1 MLKKGNRRETGRME
15 RDKEGKKKKN
25 SGGVEVAA
33 RPGAR
38 PGTGVQQS
46 ITVVRSR
53 HKSYVLV
60 ERCIEE

>member
-1 MLKKGNRRETGRME
+1 ME
-15 RDKEGKKKKN
+15 RDKEGKKKKKN